1 VSRRTI
7 AWLPAGAYMLL
18 IWGLSSI
25 PHPFV
30 FDRLPFQ
37 DKGAHFIEYGVLAGL
52 MAHAFNGTWPSLR
65 ARTLFSIAW
74 AATVFWGLLD
84 EIHQAYVPGRVA
96 DALDL
101 LADSLGGLAG
111 TIAYIAYRARRQ
123 SARRTEQQQ

>member
-1 VSRRTI
+1 MI

-30 FDRLPFQ
+30 LDRLPFQ
-37 DKGAHFIEYGVLAGL
+37 DKGAHFLEYGVLAAL
-52 MAHAFNGTWPSLR
+52 MAHAFNGTRPALR
-65 ARTLFSIAW
+65 ARTLFAIAW
-74 AATVFWGLLD
+74 AATAFWGLLD

-123 SARRTEQQQ
+123 TARRTEP

>member
-1 VSRRTI
+1 MI

-18 IWGLSSI
+18 IWGVSSI

-30 FDRLPFQ
+30 FERLPFQ
-37 DKGAHFIEYGVLAGL
+37 DKGAHFIEYSVLAGL
-52 MAHAFNGTWPSLR
+52 IAHALDGTWPARR

-96 DALDL
+96 AALDL

-123 SARRTEQQQ
+123 STRRTET